1 MRTKIKVFF
10 SLFILLGMMLSSS
23 CVKDDFDE
31 PEVISPE
38 DVTSGLTPN
47 ITVQGIRDMY
57 DSLTVVDGNVK
68 TFTTDLV
75 LEAKVISTDKS
86 GNFYKEMYVEDAT
99 GGLVLSIDGSSLFND
114 FNLGQTVHIKL
125 KGLNINY
132 DLSFKAI
139 VEIGFGLF
147 DDDGEMKLGRIPVSI
162 LKDYVF
168 KNGAP
173 STPTTTTITL
183 DNNSLTDENVG
194 KFVKIENT
202 QFIDSDTNATYAD
215 AVGQTSQSLNLE
227 SCSGST
233 QLALRSSGYALFAG
247 INVPT
252 GNGNITGVL
261 TKYGTQGYQ
270 LIINTNNDVEFTGTR
285 CGGGGGGSGSGA
297 GSGTFD
303 DPYDVEAAISNNN
316 SATGVWVNGFIVGAY
331 ESGTPSNYVSLTAPF
346 TTIYNL
352 FIANSATETDSTKM
366 VNVQLTVGE
375 IRDVTNLA
383 NNGTLLGSEIMYHGD
398 LLTYNTFPGIKN
410 TNGYW
415 LNGSGIDPDYV
426 DPNTIWNI
434 NFTSGLGNFTVVDL
448 EGAQTWESDS
458 QYGAVMSG
466 YDGTNNNANQ
476 DWLVSET
483 IDLTGKTGVKFNLN
497 QAVNYLDTWNNIKI
511 YATDNYTGDVT
522 TTTWTEIVVTTK
534 PTGSD
539 WNFVQSEDVDFSAYD
554 NSSSVVIAFELIST
568 ATASAT
574 WEIKTVTLKQ

>member
-1 MRTKIKVFF
+1 MKTKFKIFF
-10 SLFILLGMMLSSS
+10 SLFILIGMMLSSS

-31 PEVISPE
+31 PEVVAPE
-38 DVTSGLTPN
+38 DITSGLTPN
-47 ITVQGIRDMY
+47 ITIQEIKDMY
-57 DSLTVVDGNVK
+57 DSLTVVEGNVK

-75 LEAKVISTDKS
+75 LEAKVISTDKYS
-86 GNFYKEMYVEDAT
+86 NFYKEMYVEDAT
-99 GGLVLSIDGSSLFND
+99 GGLVLSIDGTNLFND
-114 FNLGQTVHIKL
+114 YNLGQTVHIKL

-147 DDDGEMKLGRIPVSI
+147 DDDGEMKLGRIPVTI

-173 STPTTTTITL
+173 SSPSTTTITL
-183 DNNSLTDENVG
+183 DNSSLTDENVG
-194 KFVKIENT
+194 KFVKIENA

-227 SCSGST
+227 SCSGTS
-233 QLALRSSGYALFAG
+233 QLALRTSGYAIFAG
-247 INVPT
+247 VNAPT
-252 GNGNITGVL
+252 GNGTISGVL

-285 CGGGGGGSGSGA
+285 CGGGSNPGA
-297 GSGTFD
+297 GTGSGTKD
-303 DPYDVEAAISNNN
+303 DPYDVTAAIANNN

-331 ESGTPSNYVSLTAPF
+331 EEGTVNNYVSLTAPF

-352 FIANSATETDSTKM
+352 FIANSADETDSTKM
-366 VNVQLTVGE
+366 VNVQLTSGE

-383 NNGTLLGSEIMYHGD
+383 DNGNLLGSEIMYHGD

-415 LNGSGIDPDYV
+415 LNGAGIDPDYI
-426 DPNTIWNI
+426 DPNAIWTV
-434 NFTSGLGNFTVVDL
+434 NFTAGLSPFTTVDL
-448 EGAQTWESDS
+448 EGTQTWDSDS
-458 QYGAVMSG
+458 QYGAIISG
-466 YDGTNNNANQ
+466 YDAGNNYANQ
-476 DWLVSET
+476 DWLVSNA
-483 IDLTGKTGVKFNLN
+483 IDLTGETGVKFNLN
-497 QAVNYLDTWNNIKI
+497 QAVNYLDTWDNIKI

-534 PTGSD
+534 PTGND
-539 WNFVQSEDVDFSAYD
+539 WNFVQSEDVNFSAFD
-554 NSSSVVIAFELIST
+554 NKANVVIAFKFIST
-568 ATASAT
+568 ASASAT
-574 WEIKTVTLKQ
+574 WEIKTVTLKK